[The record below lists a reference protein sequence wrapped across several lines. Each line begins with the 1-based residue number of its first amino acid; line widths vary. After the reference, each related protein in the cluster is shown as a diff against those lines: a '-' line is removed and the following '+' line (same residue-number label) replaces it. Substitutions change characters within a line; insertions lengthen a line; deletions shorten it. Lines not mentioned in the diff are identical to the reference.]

1 MSYIKYD
8 ARMLGDERWVDA
20 GPDAFALH
28 TWALSYCNEQGTDGR
43 ISARMA
49 KRVALPLDPERF
61 RGALDALLELGFWE
75 ADGQHGF
82 LLVDYLAH
90 GLAAQEQSQT
100 REKWAADKRRQRLH
114 RSGNHTL
121 CTPRSCPAVRAL
133 STGGPVDTST
143 DDKWTT
149 RPDQTRLDPT
159 LREGIGGGGEGAAG
173 DALGSAARP
182 DAEEAPEAPPDPP
195 TAEFLALRDQ
205 RRAERDRAHQQA
217 EEQRRADEA
226 DYRARLASGQVT
238 PIGLTPEQVEAE
250 RREAAQQRAAE
261 QHLTEEETG

>member
-8 ARMLGDERWVDA
+8 ARTLGDERWVDA
-20 GPDAFALH
+20 GPEAFTLH

-49 KRVALPLDPERF
+49 KRVALPLDPDRF
-61 RGALDALLELGFWE
+61 RGALDVLLELGFWE

-82 LLVDYLAH
+82 VLVDYLAH

-114 RSGNHTL
+114 RNGNHTL
-121 CTPRSCPAVRAL
+121 CTSRSCPAAKAL
-133 STGGPVDTST
+133 STSGQVDTST

-182 DAEEAPEAPPDPP
+182 DAEEAQEAPHEPP
-195 TAEFLALRDQ
+195 TAAFLALRAQ
-205 RRAERDRAHQQA
+205 RREEQERAHQQA
-217 EEQRRADEA
+217 EESRKAAEA
-226 DYRARLASGQVT
+226 DYAARLASGQVT
-238 PIGLTPEQVEAE
+238 AIGVTPEQVEAE
-250 RREAAQQRAAE
+250 RRDAE
-261 QHLTEEETG
+261 RLREEETA

>member
-20 GPDAFALH
+20 GPEAFALH

-49 KRVALPLDPERF
+49 KRVALPLDPDQF
-61 RGALDALLELGFWE
+61 RGAVDVLLELGFWE

-82 LLVDYLAH
+82 VLVDYLAH

-114 RSGNHTL
+114 RNGNHSL
-121 CTPRSCPAVRAL
+121 CTQRSCAAVREL
-133 STGGPVDTST
+133 STGGQVDTST

-149 RPDQTRLDPT
+149 RPDPTRLDPT
-159 LREGIGGGGEGAAG
+159 LREGRSRGADSTAQGYARPPVAAGGEPSVLTSHAYSEDCCGLPPAHPRHQAEGAA
-173 DALGSAARP
+173 
-182 DAEEAPEAPPDPP
+182 
-195 TAEFLALRDQ
+195 
-205 RRAERDRAHQQA
+205 
-217 EEQRRADEA
+217 
-226 DYRARLASGQVT
+226 
-238 PIGLTPEQVEAE
+238 
-250 RREAAQQRAAE
+250 
-261 QHLTEEETG
+261 